1 MKIIL
6 LLLAIVRSWLDGN
19 HLFQSDLYP
28 TGLRTRMLMRC
39 CTPIRYSGRY
49 YRHRPYYTGCSR
61 GYPHRMYHPRS
72 DDMLTRARNNRC
84 RYPNYD
90 RRNYRLNMNRQGIG
104 RGRILAA
111 IREAE
116 VSRKMME
123 IRKSNL
129 PDKKAAQEHLYTKKS
144 TVESLSGKKSGEVNL
159 ADKKSDREMKSVE
172 PLLKIQL

>member
-1 MKIIL
+1 
-6 LLLAIVRSWLDGN
+6 
-19 HLFQSDLYP
+19 
-28 TGLRTRMLMRC
+28 
-39 CTPIRYSGRY
+39 
-49 YRHRPYYTGCSR
+49 
-61 GYPHRMYHPRS
+61 
-72 DDMLTRARNNRC
+72 
-84 RYPNYD
+84 
-90 RRNYRLNMNRQGIG
+90 MNRQGIG